1 MRLTSPHG
9 WRERTNIL
17 RLDGQILVNLNQ
29 GIIIV
34 IIIINVLIV
43 LTKGAILGNF
53 DLLRVFFIVFI

>member
-17 RLDGQILVNLNQ
+17 RLDSQILVNLNQ